1 MAATLGYSSF
11 FSSGLLAPNPGR
23 AQTPRPPSPTTP
35 RAAFASLV
43 PDDKTPTGAS
53 ATPSASGS
61 GSSSFADE
69 SQVLPSISVASAD
82 DSRPRLRR
90 RRSSLAGAAS
100 PLSAVKSSGSIRQA
114 AASAQRNLRTRSGS
128 DASILSTASG
138 TSIIA
143 GLVDP
148 APTGTTSKPSGIM
161 GRLRSG
167 SVGTALRPR
176 RGVRRSVPSIPAL
189 PPPNAPLPDVPPVP
203 MLSASPTSPLPT
215 ITASPVTPRTPG
227 SRRPLMHRAQT
238 FDNYDL
244 TSPSFTVAGAS
255 PMYIGEEEDMFA
267 AALRSSVPPS
277 PSLLAKGRE
286 NDMQVDYPSPV
297 DGAAFEWGKQN

>member
-11 FSSGLLAPNPGR
+11 FSSGLLAPHTPGR

-35 RAAFASLV
+35 RAAVASLV
-43 PDDKTPTGAS
+43 PDDTTPTGAS
-53 ATPSASGS
+53 ATPSGS
-61 GSSSFADE
+61 GTSSLADQ
-69 SQVLPSISVASAD
+69 SQVLPSISVAAAE

-100 PLSAVKSSGSIRQA
+100 PLVAMKSSGSIRQA
-114 AASAQRNLRTRSGS
+114 TASVQRNLRTRAGS

-143 GLVDP
+143 GLMDS
-148 APTGTTSKPSGIM
+148 APTTSASKPSGII

-167 SVGTALRPR
+167 SLGTALRPR
-176 RGVRRSVPSIPAL
+176 RGLRRPVPSVPAL
-189 PPPNAPLPDVPPVP
+189 PPPSAPLPDVPPVP
-203 MLSASPTSPLPT
+203 ALSASPTSPLPT
-215 ITASPVTPRTPG
+215 ITASPVTPRTPA
-227 SRRPLMHRAQT
+227 SRPPLMHRTQT
-238 FDNYDL
+238 FDNYEL
-244 TSPSFTVAGAS
+244 SSSPFTVAGAS
-255 PMYIGEEEDMFA
+255 PMCLAEDEDTFA
-267 AALRSSVPPS
+267 AALRAGVPSS

-297 DGAAFEWGKQN
+297 DGAAFEWAKQN